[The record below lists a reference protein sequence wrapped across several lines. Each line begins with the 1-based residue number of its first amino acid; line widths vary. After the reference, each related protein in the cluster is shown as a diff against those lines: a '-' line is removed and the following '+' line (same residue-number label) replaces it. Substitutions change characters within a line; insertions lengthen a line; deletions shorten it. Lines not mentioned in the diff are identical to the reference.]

1 MVEWIELELTRAFC
15 PAFADVF
22 VRCEASQCFQPLGEV
37 VGRQESGEML
47 SKLIVAVVVIAADS
61 RFFERSIHAFDLAV
75 GPWVIDLGQP
85 VFNGRL
91 AAGALKDMLKRVVVA
106 LSIDE
111 LNTVISEDGVNFI
124 GDGIDQVSQEPS
136 CHQFPSLIVEL
147 SEGEFG
153 CPVHG
158 HEEIELPLFG
168 SDLGNIDVEIADGVL
183 FESLFAG
190 LSPSTSGSR
199 LMPWRW

>member
-1 MVEWIELELTRAFC
+1 
-15 PAFADVF
+15 
-22 VRCEASQCFQPLGEV
+22 
-37 VGRQESGEML
+37 ML

-85 VFNGRL
+85 VFNGKF
-91 AAGALKDMLKRVVVA
+91 AAGALKDVLEGVSVA

-124 GDGIDQVSQEPS
+124 GDGVDQVSQELRR
-136 CHQFPSLIVEL
+136 HQFPSLVVEL

-158 HEEIELPLFG
+158 HKEIELPLFS
-168 SDLGNIDVEIADGVL
+168 SDLGEYRCGN
-183 FESLFAG
+183 
-190 LSPSTSGSR
+190 SR
-199 LMPWRW
+199 WGTF

>member
-1 MVEWIELELTRAFC
+1 MLE
-15 PAFADVF
+15 
-22 VRCEASQCFQPLGEV
+22 G
-37 VGRQESGEML
+37 
-47 SKLIVAVVVIAADS
+47 VA
-61 RFFERSIHAFDLAV
+61 
-75 GPWVIDLGQP
+75 
-85 VFNGRL
+85 
-91 AAGALKDMLKRVVVA
+91 VA

-124 GDGIDQVSQEPS
+124 GDGIDQVSQELRR
-136 CHQFPSLIVEL
+136 HQFPSLIVEL

-183 FESLFAG
+183 FE
-190 LSPSTSGSR
+190 R
-199 LMPWRW
+199 LLGRLAAFDFRQPADAVALIAAMKR

>member
-1 MVEWIELELTRAFC
+1 
-15 PAFADVF
+15 
-22 VRCEASQCFQPLGEV
+22 
-37 VGRQESGEML
+37 ML

-85 VFNGRL
+85 VFNGKF
-91 AAGALKDMLKRVVVA
+91 AAGALKDVLEGVSVA

-124 GDGIDQVSQEPS
+124 GDGVDQVSQELRR
-136 CHQFPSLIVEL
+136 HQFPSLVVEL

-158 HEEIELPLFG
+158 HKEIELPLFS

-183 FESLFAG
+183 FESLFGWLVSLQAAG
-190 LSPSTSGSR
+190 
-199 LMPWRW
+199 